1 MSTAA
6 RAWAAPNWG
15 DAGLVS
21 GEGVELDVRAA
32 RIGSRALALL
42 LDVLVQLVA
51 GLLLAALTGLVLA
64 ALPYG
69 VLDAAM
75 ERALLTVGL
84 VLLLVGYPVLCEQFN
99 DGRTPGKAAVGLRV
113 VSLDGAP
120 VGFRQSLTRA
130 LVGVAVEWPGLVLPL
145 LSWAVGLTV
154 MLSDTRGRRLGDLAA
169 GTLVV
174 HTRPATRW
182 RPVPAVAP
190 ELTGWASSLDLS
202 RLDGELALAVRQY
215 LARADDFSQPARD
228 ELARLLWRQVAA
240 ATCPPPPDGQPEVTY
255 LTAVMT
261 ERHRRARRLLAG
273 ERTLTEALWPQLRSV
288 PPDDPPG
295 RST

>member
-6 RAWAAPNWG
+6 RAWTIPGWG

-21 GEGVELDVRAA
+21 GEAVELDVRAA

-42 LDVLVQLVA
+42 IDVLVQLVA
-51 GLLLAALTGLVLA
+51 GLLLAALTGLLLA

-75 ERALLTVGL
+75 ERALLTIGL
-84 VLLLVGYPVLCEQFN
+84 VLLLVGYPVLCERFN

-113 VSLDGAP
+113 VSIDGAP

-154 MLSDTRGRRLGDLAA
+154 MLSDARGRRLGDLAA

-174 HTRPATRW
+174 HTRTATRW
-182 RPVPAVAP
+182 RSVPAMVP
-190 ELTGWASSLDLS
+190 ELAGWAYSVDLS
-202 RLDGELALAVRQY
+202 RLDAELALAVRQY
-215 LARADDFSQPARD
+215 LARAHGFSCG
-228 ELARLLWRQVAA
+228 WQVAA
-240 ATCPPPPDGQPEVTY
+240 VT
-255 LTAVMT
+255 A
-261 ERHRRARRLLAG
+261 RHHRPGGRR
-273 ERTLTEALWPQLRSV
+273 
-288 PPDDPPG
+288 
-295 RST
+295 

>member
-6 RAWAAPNWG
+6 RAWTAPGWG

-21 GEGVELDVRAA
+21 GEAVELDVRAA
-32 RIGSRALALL
+32 RVGSRALALL

-51 GLLLAALTGLVLA
+51 GLLLATLTGLVLA

-84 VLLLVGYPVLCEQFN
+84 VLLLVGYPVLCERFN

-120 VGFRQSLTRA
+120 VGLRQSLTRA

-154 MLSDTRGRRLGDLAA
+154 MLSDARGRRLGDLAA

-182 RPVPAVAP
+182 RPVPATVP
-190 ELTGWASSLDLS
+190 ELAGWAYSLDLS
-202 RLDGELALAVRQY
+202 RLDAKLALAVRQY
-215 LARADDFSQPARD
+215 LARAHGFSEPARG
-228 ELARLLWRQVAA
+228 ELARLLWRQVA
-240 ATCPPPPDGQPEVTY
+240 TVTSPPPPAGPSEVAC
-255 LTAVMT
+255 LAAVTA

-273 ERTLTEALWPQLRSV
+273 ERTLTEALWPQFRATPTESQ
-288 PPDDPPG
+288 PG
-295 RST
+295 RSA

>member
-6 RAWAAPNWG
+6 RAWTIPGWG

-21 GEGVELDVRAA
+21 GEAVELDVRAA

-42 LDVLVQLVA
+42 IDVLVQLVA
-51 GLLLAALTGLVLA
+51 GLLLAALTGLLLA

-75 ERALLTVGL
+75 ERALLTIGL
-84 VLLLVGYPVLCEQFN
+84 VLLLVGYPVLCERFN

-154 MLSDTRGRRLGDLAA
+154 MLSDARGRRLGDLAA

-174 HTRPATRW
+174 HTRTATRW
-182 RPVPAVAP
+182 RSVPAMVP
-190 ELTGWASSLDLS
+190 ELAGWAYSVDLS
-202 RLDGELALAVRQY
+202 RLDAELALAVRQY
-215 LARADDFSQPARD
+215 LARAHGFSEPARG
-228 ELARLLWRQVAA
+228 ELARLLWWQVAA
-240 ATCPPPPDGQPEVTY
+240 VTGPPPPAGWPAVTY
-255 LTAVMT
+255 LAAVIA

-273 ERTLTEALWPQLRSV
+273 ERALTEALWPQLPSA
-288 PPDDPPG
+288 PSDDRPG
-295 RST
+295 RSG